1 MNLSKEKDRLKQY
14 ILWEKCLWV
23 SEEALLCMCY
33 PGCTIQSS
41 YWNNPDYFD
50 IGILLENEL

>member
-23 SEEALLCMCY
+23 SEEALLCVTL
-33 PGCTIQSS
+33 GAQ
-41 YWNNPDYFD
+41 FKVL
-50 IGILLENEL
+50 IGITLIILILEYY